1 VSKTHFIFNKK
12 LHLQNSKKTVMEKCW
27 ICKINEANSGEHK
40 FKASDI
46 KKNFGKK
53 NIDALYINQ
62 DIVEINKYK
71 DDKLK
76 FEKLICIPCNEKNTR
91 PHDDAYDIFIEY
103 CNANHN
109 QLLKSAN
116 INFENI
122 YGGNWRTEKSNLYK
136 YFAKHAGCK
145 IKTLNQKIDIN
156 SLSDF
161 IVNKNETKDFI
172 IKFEFKES
180 IELLIKHLK
189 HYHLLN
195 SQTTYWHNG
204 ESLKFGGWT
213 TNNYLTIN
221 WIYGININE
230 KSNLIE
236 NEVNE
241 GILLTNADFIESIND
256 IDEREFSKAE
266 FVFNLEYGENKTI
279 EDRAF
284 FFEKL
289 IAEN

>member
-1 VSKTHFIFNKK
+1 
-12 LHLQNSKKTVMEKCW
+12 MAKCW
-27 ICKINEANSGEHK
+27 ICQINEANSGEHK
-40 FKASDI
+40 FKATDI
-46 KKNFGKK
+46 KRNFGKK
-53 NIDALYINQ
+53 NINALYISQ
-62 DIVEINKYK
+62 DIFEINKYK

-91 PHDDAYDIFIEY
+91 PHDNAYDIFIEY
-103 CNANHN
+103 CNSNHN

-122 YGGNWRTEKSNLYK
+122 YGENWRTEKSNLYK

-145 IKTLNQKIDIN
+145 IKTLNQDIDIN
-156 SLSDF
+156 ALSDF

-172 IKFEFKES
+172 IKFEFKKAIES
-180 IELLIKHLK
+180 YINHEKL
-189 HYHLLN
+189 YHLLN
-195 SQTTYWHNG
+195 SQTTFWLNG
-204 ESLKFGGWT
+204 ESLKFGGWM
-213 TNNYLTIN
+213 TNNYITIN
-221 WIYGININE
+221 WIYGFSINE
-230 KSNLIE
+230 KSNLIANRE
-236 NEVNE
+236 NET
-241 GILLTNADFIESIND
+241 ILLTGLDFIESIND

-266 FVFNLEYGENKTI
+266 FVFNLEYGANKTK

>member
-1 VSKTHFIFNKK
+1 
-12 LHLQNSKKTVMEKCW
+12 MAKCW
-27 ICKINEANSGEHK
+27 ICQINEANSGEHK

-46 KKNFGKK
+46 KRNFGKK
-53 NIDALYINQ
+53 EIDILYINQ
-62 DIVEINKYK
+62 EINEINTFK

-76 FEKLICIPCNEKNTR
+76 FEKLICIPCNTKVTR

-109 QLLKSAN
+109 QLLKSAY
-116 INFENI
+116 INFEDI
-122 YGGNWRTEKSNLYK
+122 YGKNWRIEKSHLYK

-145 IKTLNQKIDIN
+145 IKTLKQDININ

-161 IVNKNETKDFI
+161 IVNKIETKDFI
-172 IKFEFKES
+172 IKFEFKQS

-204 ESLKFGGWT
+204 ESLKFGGWI
-213 TNNYLTIN
+213 TNNFITIN
-221 WIYGININE
+221 WVYGSSINDKSNFTEKEINE
-230 KSNLIE
+230 K
-236 NEVNE
+236 VM
-241 GILLTNADFIESIND
+241 LTNADFIETIND

-266 FVFNLEYGENKTI
+266 FIYNLEYGKNKTK
-279 EDRAF
+279 EERAI

-289 IAEN
+289 IAKN